1 GGSEEVNLSRNG
13 AIGFIVWLGG
23 SSREQFVIRKLTR
36 MHVNVIWLRV
46 SGKPDCINGSL
57 AVQQSFDHT
66 MHAIHHTAVG
76 REDDRETQIRR
87 LNEPNMLDHRSPTGR
102 LVGLRRERLS
112 NFTNVA
118 KWNV

>member
-1 GGSEEVNLSRNG
+1 
-13 AIGFIVWLGG
+13 
-23 SSREQFVIRKLTR
+23 
-36 MHVNVIWLRV
+36 MHVNVIWLRI
-46 SGKPDCINGSL
+46 SGKPDCINGSM

-87 LNEPNMLDHRSPTGR
+87 LNEPNMLDHRSPTCSFVR
-102 LVGLRRERLS
+102 LRQERLS

-118 KWNV
+118 KWNVYDWEVSSKRDESINIPREKSPAGVPEVI